1 MGCACKV
8 SRHINKI
15 EEKYGT
21 NIRPIKKTNISDYIK
36 NGLKKCL
43 IMVILLPIIPLM
55 FIYVLLRNMVTKK
68 PISIDKIFNIK
79 N

>member
-21 NIRPIKKTNISDYIK
+21 NIRPSKKTNIIEYIK
-36 NGLKKCL
+36 NGLKKCF
-43 IMVILLPIIPLM
+43 IMVISLPIIPIM
-55 FIYVLLRNMVTKK
+55 FMYIFFRNRLTKK

-79 N
+79 K